1 MSSLFAR
8 LSVFFFLILLTLGLS
23 TLWIS
28 HHSSQNYFL
37 EFTQELNS
45 PIAMYMAE
53 NANLIK
59 GNQPDSEALAI
70 LSSHVMVINP
80 SVEVYL
86 IDMQGKVLAPVF
98 TPDEAEPGQRRV
110 LSYVE
115 LAPIEKFLQ
124 ADSTYP
130 IVGTNPVNADVK
142 SIFSVAP
149 LYTSNSI
156 AEEVQQLG
164 FVYVVLAGEKHQSL
178 LNSLA
183 DSYSLKN
190 LYLTLAGI
198 MLFALCAGIAVFFQL
213 TRRLGQLTKNAGRW
227 QESMNN
233 LSQTSED
240 ENMTTRGIEGI
251 PAFDSSRDSQ
261 SRDEIDI
268 LSATYESMT
277 AQLVSQYHHLQNS
290 DKNRREFFA
299 NISHDLRTPLT
310 TMQSYLET
318 LVLRE
323 DVLSQSDKKKF
334 LITAHKQSIRLK
346 QLVMQLFELS
356 KLSSGSVVLESE
368 SFSLLEL
375 GYDCVQQF
383 SLEASGKH
391 IELSVH
397 TDSDKSSQYE
407 VHADIALV
415 QRVFENLFVNALR
428 YTPEGGRISIEMSRQ
443 ESNCVSVV
451 VRDTGTGITEEQ
463 IERLFTRHH
472 SGISFGNNA
481 NGNAG
486 LGLSIVK
493 HIIELHGCKVRLTSD
508 PESGTLVEF
517 SLPVPGGTGKL
528 N

>member
-1 MSSLFAR
+1 MFSLFAR

-28 HHSSQNYFL
+28 HRSSQNYFL

-53 NANLIK
+53 NANLIRD
-59 GNQPDSEALAI
+59 NQPDSVALAS
-70 LSSHVMVINP
+70 LASHVMVINP

-86 IDMQGKVLAPVF
+86 LDMEGKVLTPVL
-98 TPDEAEPGQRRV
+98 TPDLAKSDIRTP
-110 LSYVE
+110 LPYVD
-115 LAPIEKFLQ
+115 LAPIVRFLQ

-130 IVGTNPVNADVK
+130 IVGTNPMHADVK

-156 AEEVQQLG
+156 AKEGEQLG

-183 DSYSLKN
+183 GSYSLKN

-198 MLFALCAGIAVFFQL
+198 MMFALFAGIAVFFQL
-213 TRRLGQLTKNAGRW
+213 TRRLGRLTKNAGRW
-227 QESMNN
+227 QESMNK
-233 LSQTSED
+233 LSQSSEG
-240 ENMTTRGIEGI
+240 ESMTTLGVEKI
-251 PAFDSSRDSQ
+251 PAFDSSSDSQ

-277 AQLVSQYHHLQNS
+277 AQLLSQYHHLQNS

-318 LVLRE
+318 LVLKD
-323 DVLSQSDKKKF
+323 DVLSKSDRKKY
-334 LITAHKQSIRLK
+334 LDTAHKQSVRLK

-368 SFSLLEL
+368 AFSLLEL
-375 GYDCVQQF
+375 AYDCVQQF
-383 SLEASGKH
+383 SLEASGKN
-391 IELSVH
+391 IQLSVQP
-397 TDSDKSSQYE
+397 DSDPSNEYE
-407 VHADIALV
+407 VLADIALV
-415 QRVFENLFVNALR
+415 QRVFENLIVNALR
-428 YTPEGGRISIEMSRQ
+428 FTPEGGSISIEMSRQ
-443 ESNCVSVV
+443 ERHWVSVV
-451 VRDTGTGITEEQ
+451 VRDTGVGIEEEQ
-463 IERLFTRHH
+463 VERLFARHH
-472 SGISFGNNA
+472 SGISFGNNT

-493 HIIELHGCKVRLTSD
+493 HIIELHGCNVRLTSD
-508 PESGTLVEF
+508 PESGTLVKF
-517 SLPVPGGTGKL
+517 SLPVSDDSGKL